1 MNAITLSNLS
11 HRYGERQAL
20 DNVSLAVRPGE
31 LFCLLGP
38 NGSGKSTMFKII
50 STLLPVQ
57 SGEAKVFDLDLK
69 TQPAEIRHKIGVVF
83 QHPALD
89 KQLTVAENL
98 RFHARLFGL
107 SAADVKARMG
117 PLLERFGLADRAN
130 ELVESLSGGMRR
142 KVELAKA
149 LLAAPQL
156 LILDEPSTGLDVSAR
171 IELWR
176 LIGELRTAEKERG
189 GDLTVVLTTHLM
201 DEADRCDRL
210 AILDRGKL
218 LAVDTPAALKD
229 RLGGDVIT
237 LTTADAVE
245 LQQKLKQLLGIDA
258 HPFENRLRIERPE
271 AHKLIPQLIEAAPGL
286 IDSVSVG
293 RPTLDDV
300 FIQMTGRGLLV
311 PSPGTPGEG

>member
-69 TQPAEIRHKIGVVF
+69 TQPAEIRHRIGVVF

-237 LTTADAVE
+237 LTTADAAV
-245 LQQKLKQLLGIDA
+245 LQQRLKQSLGLDA

-300 FIQMTGRGLLV
+300 FIQMTGRGLLI

>member
-1 MNAITLSNLS
+1 MNAITLHNLS
-11 HRYGERQAL
+11 HRYGDRQAL
-20 DNVSLAVRPGE
+20 NGVSLAVAPGE

-38 NGSGKSTMFKII
+38 NGSGKSTMFKIV

-107 SAADVKARMG
+107 SATDVKGRMG

-156 LILDEPSTGLDVSAR
+156 LILDEPSTGLDVAAR

-176 LIGELRTAEKERG
+176 LIGELRSG

-237 LTTADAVE
+237 LTTSDAAV
-245 LQQKLKQLLGIDA
+245 LQGKLKQSLGLDA

-300 FIQMTGRGLLV
+300 FIQMTGRGLAAEMSEDV
-311 PSPGTPGEG
+311 KT

>member
-1 MNAITLSNLS
+1 MNAIEINHLS
-11 HRYGERQAL
+11 HRYGDRQAL
-20 DNVSLAVRPGE
+20 SDVSLAVPSGE

-38 NGSGKSTMFKII
+38 NGSGKSTLFKII

-57 SGEAKVFDLDLK
+57 GGEASVFGLDLK
-69 TQPAEIRHKIGVVF
+69 TRSAEVRRKIGVVF

-98 RFHARLFGL
+98 RFHARLYGI
-107 SAADVKARMG
+107 SAAGVKAKMG
-117 PLLERFGLADRAN
+117 PLLERFAIADRAN
-130 ELVESLSGGMRR
+130 EFVSSLSGGMRR

-156 LILDEPSTGLDVSAR
+156 LILDEPSTGLDVAAR

-176 LIGELRTAEKERG
+176 LLGELRIAEKAKG

-210 AILDRGKL
+210 AVLDRGKL
-218 LAVDTPAALKD
+218 LAVETPDALKNRLGGDIITLTSRDPAALKE
-229 RLGGDVIT
+229 T
-237 LTTADAVE
+237 
-245 LQQKLKQLLGIDA
+245 LKQTLGIDA
-258 HPFENRLRIERPE
+258 ADFDGRLRIERPA
-271 AHKLIPQLIEAAPGL
+271 AHLFIPQLIEAAPGQ

-300 FIQMTGRGLLV
+300 FIQMTGRGLTAEHAQV
-311 PSPGTPGEG
+311 